1 MNWCRK
7 VTDFHKH
14 FASKE
19 TKVFIILDLF
29 PGLCPHLYL
38 WTYLQY
44 TEVHQP
50 VKTRKFSKV
59 KQQKDLSINYFN
71 ICANIYCETSM
82 EKRRRLSQKWF
93 VNRTASIIT
102 AFLNCN
108 NYLDTSST
116 NNELNLPT
124 VELSSSEFR
133 VKLFSKEHGLMMR
146 IMK

>member
-1 MNWCRK
+1 
-7 VTDFHKH
+7 
-14 FASKE
+14 
-19 TKVFIILDLF
+19 
-29 PGLCPHLYL
+29 
-38 WTYLQY
+38 
-44 TEVHQP
+44 
-50 VKTRKFSKV
+50 
-59 KQQKDLSINYFN
+59 
-71 ICANIYCETSM
+71 M